1 MGRSTGRAWS
11 KSSGKVRLSFVAIA
25 VVAFFFFLSPL
36 HVKAEPSQELTVS
49 AAASLKNV
57 FEEIGK
63 LFESQTKGVKVYLN
77 FGSSGDLV
85 KQIVGG
91 APVDVFASAA
101 QREMDDL
108 DAKKLILAG
117 TRRPFARNEIVL
129 AQPARSAIKIRSFED
144 LKKPEIKMIGVGNPA
159 TVPAGLYASET
170 LQYFNVWKELR
181 DKFIF
186 GESVRQV
193 LDYIARGEVD
203 AGIVFL
209 TDAKVRPSDVKVIA
223 SAPAGSHRPIVYPIA
238 VIKGTKHEKVA
249 REFISFV
256 GSEQARKVL
265 DKYGFTRAD

>member
-1 MGRSTGRAWS
+1 MKKRLLPVSF
-11 KSSGKVRLSFVAIA
+11 GKRCASLLVIAFVA
-25 VVAFFFFLSPL
+25 VFLFAPL
-36 HVKAEPSQELTVS
+36 PNLKAESPQELTVS

-57 FEEIGK
+57 FDEIGK
-63 LFESQTKGVKVYLN
+63 LFESQKKGVKVYLN

-108 DAKKLILAG
+108 ESKNLVAPG
-117 TRRPFARNEIVL
+117 TRHPFARNEIVL
-129 AQPARSAIKIRSFED
+129 AQPTKSTIKISGFGD
-144 LKKPEIKMIGVGNPA
+144 LRKPEIKIIGLGNPA

-170 LQYFNVWKELR
+170 LQYLNVWKELKS
-181 DKFIF
+181 KFIF

-209 TDAKVRPSDVKVIA
+209 TDAKIRPNEVKVIA
-223 SAPAGSHRPIVYPIA
+223 AAPAGSHRPIIYPIA
-238 VIKGTKHEKVA
+238 VIKGSKQENLA
-249 REFISFV
+249 REFVKFV

-265 DKYGFTRAD
+265 EKYGFTRAD